1 MFRKAPET
9 ILGHTLPEPRLT
21 AAGLLTITAWASVP
35 VLVLG
40 SVLDLL
46 AQWAFGVCTGL
57 WCAF

>member
-1 MFRKAPET
+1 VFRKPPET

-21 AAGLLTITAWASVP
+21 AAGVLTIGAWATVP
-35 VLVLG
+35 VLVVG

-46 AQWAFGVCTGL
+46 AHWAVGVCTGL